1 MKSCYISLLSAIIL
15 IISFSGCKKDDT
27 DGTGVPK
34 APSGL
39 LATPSSS
46 SEIDLSWTDNSD
58 NETGFKI
65 ERSTNN
71 TNWTEIGTVSAGKTT
86 YQNTGLAAATTF
98 YFRVRAYNSAGNSA
112 YTSSVSGKTLTAV
125 STVPT
130 APTNLAATVASGTQI
145 NLSWTD
151 NSNDETGFR
160 IERSADGSTGWSEIA
175 TTASNT
181 TTYQNTGLTA
191 ATIYYYR
198 VRAYNTS
205 GNSSYSNNANATT
218 ASASAPTA
226 PSNLT
231 ATAASTSQIN
241 LSWTDNSNNETGFR
255 IERSPDGSTGWTEI
269 ATPAANTTTY
279 QNTGLTAS
287 TTYYYRVRAYN
298 ASGNS
303 GYSNTA
309 NATTT
314 GTLPAAPSNLTAT
327 AASSSQINLSW
338 TDNSNNETGFR
349 IERSTDGSIFSEITT
364 VSANIT
370 SYQNTG
376 LAASTIYYYRVRAY
390 NGTGN
395 SAYSNTANT
404 TSLGTAPTAPSSL
417 TATAASSS
425 QINLSWTDNS
435 NNETG
440 FRIERSPDNSTWA
453 EITTV
458 SSNITTYQNTGLTAS
473 TTYYYRVRAYNG
485 VGNSSYTNSANATT
499 QSSASSIVLTG
510 PSSATASFNL
520 SWTFTW
526 PGLVST
532 DDHYELEWSYS
543 SGSGYQ
549 ILVTYPNG
557 TRTSPYTEIINPEA
571 VDIGKTTYFRV
582 RAKSNGS
589 YTAYSNVVAV
599 SVPYI
604 NYTFN
609 PTLDN
614 LLMDASYDATL
625 KNKVYASS
633 SLGVGANYII
643 GVYVNDYL
651 IGASTLYFNFDNFIS
666 GGTIQKAT
674 LSLYVQSLPG
684 DWNTTYIIN
693 PLAGAW
699 NTNTITFANTP
710 SYYTSPYV
718 TKAPPT
724 SGSVPW
730 QVDITS
736 IVQAWANGTRTNYG
750 ILIRDYNIAWPVNTA
765 YRATD
770 FYSIETAPTGKKPSL
785 YVEIR

>member
-1 MKSCYISLLSAIIL
+1 MKSWSVRLLFAFVILISLNT
-15 IISFSGCKKDDT
+15 CKKDEVEVAS
-27 DGTGVPK
+27 VPK

-39 LATPSSS
+39 TATASSS
-46 SEIDLSWTDNSD
+46 SEINLSWTDNSN

-65 ERSTNN
+65 ERSIDNFI
-71 TNWTEIGTVSAGKTT
+71 WSEVGTVSAGKATYKNSGLSASTT
-86 YQNTGLAAATTF
+86 Y
-98 YFRVRAYNSAGNSA
+98 YFRVRAYNSVGNSN
-112 YTSSVSGKTLTAV
+112 YTSIVSGTTLSAGPA
-125 STVPT
+125 VPT
-130 APTNLAATVASGTQI
+130 APSNLSATASSGTQI

-175 TTASNT
+175 TTAANT
-181 TTYQNTGLTA
+181 ATYQNTGLTA
-191 ATIYYYR
+191 STIYYYR
-198 VRAYNTS
+198 VRAYNS
-205 GNSSYSNNANATT
+205 AGNSTYTNNANATT
-218 ASASAPTA
+218 ASASAPTT

-231 ATAASTSQIN
+231 ATAASASQIN

-255 IERSPDGSTGWTEI
+255 VERSPD
-269 ATPAANTTTY
+269 NTTWAEIITVSSNITSY

-314 GTLPAAPSNLTAT
+314 GTGPTAPSNLTAT
-327 AASSSQINLSW
+327 AASSTQINLSW

-349 IERSTDGSIFSEITT
+349 IERSPDNSTWAEITT
-364 VSANIT
+364 VSANVAT
-370 SYQNTG
+370 YQNTG
-376 LAASTIYYYRVRAY
+376 LAASTTYYYRVRAY
-390 NGTGN
+390 NATGN
-395 SAYSNTANT
+395 SAYSNTAST
-404 TSLGTAPTAPSSL
+404 TSLGVVPSSPTSL

-458 SSNITTYQNTGLTAS
+458 SANITTYQNTGLTAS

-485 VGNSSYTNSANATT
+485 VGNSTYTNSANATT
-499 QSSASSIVLTG
+499 QASASSIVLTG

-549 ILVTYPNG
+549 VFVTYPFG
-557 TRTSPYTEIINPEA
+557 TRTSPYIEVITTEAI
-571 VDIGKTTYFRV
+571 DIGKTTYFRV

-589 YTAYSNVVAV
+589 YTAYSNVVGV
-599 SVPYI
+599 SVPYL
-604 NYTFN
+604 NLTFN

-643 GVYVNDYL
+643 GLYVNDYL
-651 IGASTLYFNFDNFIS
+651 IGSSTLYFNFDNFIS

-693 PLAGAW
+693 PLAGTW

-710 SYYTSPYV
+710 NYYTSPYV
-718 TKAPPT
+718 IKAPPT

-736 IVQAWANGTRTNYG
+736 IVQAWASGTKTNYG
-750 ILIRDYNIAWPVNTA
+750 ILIRDNNIAWPVNTA
-765 YRATD
+765 YRGTD
-770 FYSIETAPTGKKPSL
+770 FYSIETAPSGKKPSL